1 MMISLR
7 ILLIATTASLTLAAC
22 ANTTHKVSTGKS
34 PYDEKINAALSRAAD
49 QAENDNGSAGSV
61 AILERLYKR
70 DPKNSENAYKYARAL
85 RNTGDLQRAVLVLT
99 PFANMD
105 GADADLLTEF
115 ATLNVNLGKYQ
126 DAETF
131 ARKAIA
137 KDDSAYKAYQILGIA
152 LDAQEKYK
160 DAEGAFRQALDMW
173 KGDPIP
179 VMNNLALNLTNQERL
194 SEALE
199 IMERAKEA
207 APNRI
212 EVERNLRIIR
222 TLNESSAGRPAP
234 KPIGKPSGKPV
245 KQP

>member
-1 MMISLR
+1 MTAILR
-7 ILLIATTASLTLAAC
+7 TLTITSMTLMLAAC
-22 ANTTHKVSTGKS
+22 AGGTHKVSTNKS
-34 PYDEKINAALSRAAD
+34 PYDAKINAALERAAD
-49 QAENDNGSAGSV
+49 QAEAESDSAGSV
-61 AILERLYKR
+61 ALLERLYKR
-70 DPKNSENAYKYARAL
+70 DPKDSVTAYKYARAL
-85 RNTGDLQRAVLVLT
+85 RKTGDLQRAALVLA

-115 ATLNVNLGKYQ
+115 ATLNANLGKYQ

-137 KDDSAYKAYQILGIA
+137 KDDDSYKAYQILGIA
-152 LDAQEKYK
+152 LDAQEKYP
-160 DAEGAFRQALDMW
+160 DAEAAFRQALDMW

-207 APNRI
+207 APNRV

-222 TLNESSAGRPAP
+222 TLNESASGRPAP
-234 KPIGKPSGKPV
+234 KPIEKPSAKPV